1 MGRALGFIGVLI
13 VAAVGFYIYSR
24 QATAVSPGQNA
35 AASPRATIDT
45 VGVKNDLLN
54 IARAERGE
62 FALNGKYVSLD
73 ELISSGALSMPSQG
87 RGPYKY
93 SVETS
98 SSGFRAIATFSAPG
112 EPPTG
117 VARTISVDD
126 TLQVTQE

>member
-1 MGRALGFIGVLI
+1 MGRALGFVSLLI
-13 VAAVGFYIYSR
+13 VAALGFYIYSK

-35 AASPRATIDT
+35 AASPRATIDL

-54 IARAERGE
+54 IAKAERGQ
-62 FALNGKYVSLD
+62 FALDGKYVSLD
-73 ELISSGALSMPSQG
+73 ELISSGALSMPSPG

-112 EPPTG
+112 DPPTG
-117 VARTISVDD
+117 MPHTLSVDD
-126 TLQVTQE
+126 SMQVTQE